1 MNKAIYFDMDG
12 TIANLYGVENWLNKL
27 RAEDTS
33 PYKEAEVMLNMQ
45 ALAHRLNRLQKNGY
59 TIGVISWL
67 SKESNK
73 AYDEAVV
80 KAKTEWLA
88 KHLGSVKFDEI
99 HIVKYGKKK
108 SKCAKVKDGILFD
121 DNEKVRKEWIR
132 HNPNGWA
139 FAEKDILQI
148 LEELSAAY
156 NKFE

>member
-12 TIANLYGVENWLNKL
+12 TIANLYGVENWLEKL
-27 RAEDTS
+27 EGGDTS

-67 SKESNK
+67 SKSGTN
-73 AYDEAVV
+73 AYNEEVAKV
-80 KAKTEWLA
+80 KTEWLA
-88 KHLGSVKFDEI
+88 KHLGSVKFDEV
-99 HIVKYGKKK
+99 HLVKFGRKK

-148 LEELSAAY
+148 LEELSVAY
-156 NKFE
+156 HKFE